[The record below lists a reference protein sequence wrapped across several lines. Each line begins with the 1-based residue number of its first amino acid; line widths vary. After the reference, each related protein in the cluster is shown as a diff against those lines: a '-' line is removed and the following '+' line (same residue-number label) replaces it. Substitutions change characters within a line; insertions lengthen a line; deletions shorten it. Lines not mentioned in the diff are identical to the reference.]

1 MWKSFLGR
9 TLCSSYSPVLSRPR
23 TQSSRSFN
31 WFTSQLRFYS
41 GPSPG
46 LSYEEVTNRVIRVVS
61 NFDKI
66 AGSNKQVTPKSHFQ
80 NDLGLDSLDT
90 VELVMQIEDEFALEI
105 PDAEFEKIQSVED
118 AINYVSS
125 HPHAK

>member
-1 MWKSFLGR
+1 
-9 TLCSSYSPVLSRPR
+9 
-23 TQSSRSFN
+23 
-31 WFTSQLRFYS
+31 LRFYS

-46 LSYEEVTNRVIRVVS
+46 LTYEEVTNRVVRVVS

-80 NDLGLDSLDT
+80 SDLGLDSLDT
-90 VELVMQIEDEFALEI
+90 VELVMQLEDEFALEI

-118 AINYVSS
+118 AINYIAT